1 MNPASPTPNSAQMP
15 VDRDVL
21 ISRAVEGRAHAADWL
36 ALRDL
41 ATSDQAVWA
50 DLSTSQA
57 QATLLR
63 EALECELA
71 GAGMTP
77 LPRPGLQLV
86 SAEGERPGAPV
97 SLSLHTRV
105 RRAIP
110 WALAA
115 ALGLAFVSQFANRA
129 GPSGVPAAGPQTA
142 GPSVV
147 PATYATADDALRAY
161 LDLGREQG
169 SVVAELPQ
177 RYVVES
183 RPAAS
188 GVGYEVLYLRQVLER
203 AVVNDLY
210 RTGED
215 DTGRRVLLPASMP
228 AAGDGPL

>member
-1 MNPASPTPNSAQMP
+1 MTPVSTNPNAAQMP

-21 ISRAVEGRAHAADWL
+21 ISRAVEGRAQAADWL

-41 ATSDQAVWA
+41 AVADDTVWT
-50 DLSTSQA
+50 DLSTSQG
-57 QATLLR
+57 QAVALR

-86 SAEGERPGAPV
+86 GADGERLGAPV
-97 SLSLHTRV
+97 PLTLQTRV
-105 RRAIP
+105 QRALP

-129 GPSGVPAAGPQTA
+129 GPSVHPGTGQQTA
-142 GPSVV
+142 GPSL
-147 PATYATADDALRAY
+147 PATYATADDALKAY
-161 LDLGREQG
+161 LDLGRQQG

-183 RPAAS
+183 RPAPS
-188 GVGYEVLYLRQVLER
+188 GQGYEVLYLRQVLER

-215 DTGRRVLLPASMP
+215 DTGRRVLLPASLP